1 MMTKNESKKKGRYH
15 VKGTTKKGKK
25 EGKEEEEEKGEAL
38 TLMMMVIERGHNLIF
53 KE

>member
-25 EGKEEEEEKGEAL
+25 EGKEEEEEKTKVDTHGPLTTYKQLLCFAL
-38 TLMMMVIERGHNLIF
+38 
-53 KE
+53 